1 MAQNKITDSIVSDA
15 DMSPNGKIVF
25 PENNSNEM
33 HFASEKSAYNVT
45 VFETN
50 PSSIDRNELI
60 YEPTL
65 NIKDNPIKSGN
76 HAISLSKKIIKGALK
91 YMFMHLSHPFMMLI
105 TDVAIVFVIAPLF
118 IGYTNTVYLVSNL
131 IQGFVSNPLVIAI
144 TIIGVV
150 IFLAPFIIGSSDLRS
165 ESEKKED
172 ARVDRLL
179 NRIYR

>member
-1 MAQNKITDSIVSDA
+1 MAQNKITDNIVSDA
-15 DMSPNGKIVF
+15 DMSLNGKIVF
-25 PENNSNEM
+25 PENNPNKM
-33 HFASEKSAYNVT
+33 HLASEKSAYNVT

-50 PSSIDRNELI
+50 PSSIDKNELI

-76 HAISLSKKIIKGALK
+76 NFYNVSKKILKATLK

-105 TDVAIVFVIAPLF
+105 ADISIVFVFAPLF
-118 IGYTNTVYLVSNL
+118 IGYKNSVYLVSNL
-131 IQGFVSNPLVIAI
+131 IQGFVSNPIVIAI
-144 TIIGVV
+144 ASIGAM
-150 IFLAPFIIGSSDLRS
+150 IFLAPFIFGSSDFRTDA
-165 ESEKKED
+165 EKKQD

>member
-1 MAQNKITDSIVSDA
+1 MAQNKTTDNIVSDA
-15 DMSPNGKIVF
+15 DMSLNGKIVF
-25 PENNSNEM
+25 PENNANEM

-45 VFETN
+45 VFKTN
-50 PSSIDRNELI
+50 PSSIDKNELI

-76 HAISLSKKIIKGALK
+76 NVLSLSKKILKGALK

-105 TDVAIVFVIAPLF
+105 ADVSIVFFIAPLF

-131 IQGFVSNPLVIAI
+131 MQGFASNPLVIAI
-144 TIIGVV
+144 TIVGVM
-150 IFLAPFIIGSSDLRS
+150 IFLAPFIFGSSDLRS

-172 ARVDRLL
+172 ARVDRIL